1 MDGQMALKQEHGNEN
16 RMHFQDF
23 FASPAKS
30 DASSVDIYDG
40 LDMVTSTDQV
50 AETGSPSRNC
60 LDLYEELLTEEGTAK
75 EASFNDLSAEYENC
89 QKQMKQLI
97 AKMKEMQSLNSS
109 LQNENQC
116 LKKNI
121 SALIKTARVEITR
134 KEEEINRL
142 TRRPSGPG
150 RNHSFK
156 LNPLPLR
163 TVKTKS
169 NNVDHSNNIR
179 YTETLPKKA
188 IPLQSKDL
196 TSCNSKNLSEKT
208 TCMESSQTS
217 TPKNPIAKESKES
230 PVYHSQERGLEPP
243 RLEVNDK
250 NSKEVDLDSQTMD
263 TERSRTKERPR
274 CSFSNSVNERSDLK
288 EKTHKSSPKCGENE
302 SSQENRN
309 SKTEVGCGA
318 ENHKY
323 HSSSTKEK
331 TQVKD
336 LEYSKEKQVKKH
348 ERSPHRRES
357 RAHEKEKNTE
367 SRHRTDKNEEP
378 RRSKRTPFSKDNSAQ
393 KISELSD
400 GKRSSDVSRKDNSAQ
415 KISELSD
422 GKRSSD
428 VSRKDN
434 SAQKISELSDGKR
447 SSDVSRKDNSA
458 QKISELSDGKRSSD
472 VSRKNNSAQ
481 KISEL
486 SDGKRS
492 SDVSRKNNS
501 AQKISELSDGK
512 SSDVSRKDNSVQKIS
527 ELSDGKRSS
536 DVSRKDNSA
545 QKISELSDGKR
556 SSDVS
561 RKDNSAQKIS
571 ELSDGK
577 SSDVSRKDNS
587 AQKISEL
594 SDGKRSSD
602 VSRKDNS
609 AQKISE
615 LSDGKRSS
623 DVSRKD
629 NSAQKISEL
638 SDGKRSSDVSR
649 KNNSAQKI
657 SELSDGKRSSDV
669 SRKDNSAQKI
679 SELSDGKRSSD
690 ASRKDKRSS
699 EYNESKHEKKDSK
712 PSKSENSTRNMPS
725 SENKTERSDRDRRGD
740 ENKRSRDEQARSRN
754 DRNDKGHRTKEKDM
768 HLSPSKDKGLHS
780 KISDKGK
787 SREKVKEDSIQKDLK
802 LSFMET
808 LNLTLSPAKKTS
820 DTQQVVSGASSMEC
834 EVEGKVAE
842 GSSQLC
848 VIEDSTDSLHPQKT
862 DLKPSEHVSMDNN
875 TTKEDTNLVS
885 QFGPVVDHIV
895 CLNEQQPSSTVEE
908 NSELLAELTLDD
920 KQAGSTVLDT
930 VSAEVKDTHSLVDD
944 SEIFDL
950 DSFIEIDRCSGSP
963 SDTPNV
969 SVPAEQSED
978 DGSVLKQSEDAD
990 NQAIKLKSS
999 LTETPKGI
1007 CETPRNDF
1015 INVIAKGSENKPCFH
1030 DEGSIDLNSL
1040 RHIPKVLSP
1049 LKSPVRPKAQHTLE
1063 RTAKASV
1070 VSVLYKESLPETNAK
1085 PTCLLVSED
1094 LNKENC
1100 QPDNKSDFGSKI
1112 PAVTSTDEVEE
1123 GETVSEDEQFCKQT
1137 IQSKSSPDQVTSV
1150 NKSQSG
1156 QDSELLFLPK
1166 PETLTTAQKKST
1178 KSKTKIDKQAALSTS
1193 KRKKES
1199 ADSCLDGI
1207 LKIVTPSSIQDVLQ
1221 MLRIIRKHIRKKY
1234 MKFKIQFSLNQFH
1247 RVIERAALY
1256 FVSLVR
1262 SLDWSSLCSLPE
1274 RLQKKLCKHI
1284 ETRLRMLKKNGI
1296 VVRIFDQSLIDMK
1309 TSLWKFV
1316 DEQLDSLFDILK
1328 AVLLKLCDKAE
1339 VEKNIVS
1346 CTNTQKSDPVEN
1358 SRNKRCKNMDK
1369 VCLRSS
1375 GSMPC
1380 LRRLEFHNQATVTNP
1395 NNENTVLH
1403 KELVK
1408 ELTGIGFN
1416 SENVDIPSSNV
1427 SSTSEPP
1434 HVSPSKSFASN
1445 APCPKSQLNS
1455 SGLSFNLVSDDHMGD
1470 VFKSLLHN
1478 SDNLPSNTLI
1488 EDEWILETPKKTA
1501 SSSKKFE
1508 NVDSLSENK
1517 TPTKSAFSWSSIS
1530 PPHMHTFSR
1539 LDTVLNPDVFD
1550 ENCLL
1555 EVPTSSSSIKTLS
1568 GSEDRLKSYSSVLM
1582 EDLAVSLT
1590 LPSPLKSDSHLS
1602 FLRPFC
1608 DTEPISKL
1616 DVKYCEGSF
1625 LDELTNE
1632 DATEQDI
1639 HLTLDSDNS
1648 STGSSEDTGQSG
1660 SFQYHPS
1667 EPMQAV
1673 IMEKSNDHF
1682 IVKIRRAVS
1691 SSSPVCDSSSE
1702 GTDNTVPESLQ
1713 TVDGNKPEMET
1724 RLDTMSEAH
1733 NGSIQLHPNPLHLT
1747 NLTDNYLIDLM
1758 RPDEVSVPDESVFK
1772 LPPSRSHLESPA
1784 AMKRIANYI
1793 VEHSEISCEKSVT
1806 SCIEETCNAEVP
1818 ADILPKKT
1826 SDAGTVDLNLKKK
1839 RKSLDEEPS
1848 AKRKKTSPPDED
1860 KGTKHYKT
1868 ESLLLEKA
1876 DKKRHTRAVSDG
1888 AINFHS
1894 SKVSPTNLSAKNVIK
1909 KKGEVV
1915 ISWTRDED
1923 RTILLECQR
1932 LGPTKKTFIFL
1943 SSSMNKYPHQVEE
1956 RFRQLMKLFKKS
1968 RNSSS

>member
-1 MDGQMALKQEHGNEN
+1 MDGEMALKEEYGNEN

-40 LDMVTSTDQV
+40 LDMGTSTDQV

-89 QKQMKQLI
+89 QKQMKLLI

-142 TRRPSGPG
+142 NQRPSGPG

-169 NNVDHSNNIR
+169 NNDDHSNNIR

-188 IPLQSKDL
+188 ITSQSKDL
-196 TSCNSKNLSEKT
+196 TSRNSKNHSEKT

-230 PVYHSQERGLEPP
+230 PVYHSQERSLESP

-263 TERSRTKERPR
+263 TERSQTKERPR

-288 EKTHKSSPKCGENE
+288 EKTHMSSPKCGENE

-309 SKTEVGCGA
+309 LKTEVGCGA

-393 KISELSD
+393 KISELS
-400 GKRSSDVSRKDNSAQ
+400 
-415 KISELSD
+415 E
-422 GKRSSD
+422 
-428 VSRKDN
+428 
-434 SAQKISELSDGKR
+434 
-447 SSDVSRKDNSA
+447 
-458 QKISELSDGKRSSD
+458 
-472 VSRKNNSAQ
+472 
-481 KISEL
+481 
-486 SDGKRS
+486 
-492 SDVSRKNNS
+492 
-501 AQKISELSDGK
+501 
-512 SSDVSRKDNSVQKIS
+512 
-527 ELSDGKRSS
+527 
-536 DVSRKDNSA
+536 
-545 QKISELSDGKR
+545 
-556 SSDVS
+556 
-561 RKDNSAQKIS
+561 
-571 ELSDGK
+571 
-577 SSDVSRKDNS
+577 
-587 AQKISEL
+587 
-594 SDGKRSSD
+594 
-602 VSRKDNS
+602 
-609 AQKISE
+609 
-615 LSDGKRSS
+615 
-623 DVSRKD
+623 
-629 NSAQKISEL
+629 
-638 SDGKRSSDVSR
+638 
-649 KNNSAQKI
+649 
-657 SELSDGKRSSDV
+657 GKRSSDV

-690 ASRKDKRSS
+690 ASRKDNSAQNISELNEGKRRSDASRKDNSAQKISELNEGKRSSDASRKDNSAQKISELSEGKRSSDASRKDNSAQKISELSDGKRSSDASIKDNSAQKISELSDGKRSSDASRKDNSAQKISELNEGKRSSDASRKDNSAQKISELSDGKRSSDASRKDNSAQKISELSDGKRSSDASRKDNSAQKISELSEGKKSSDASRKDNSAQKISELSEGKKSSDASRKDNSAQKISELSDGKRSSDASKKDNSAQNISELSYGKRSSDASRKDKRSS
-699 EYNESKHEKKDSK
+699 EYESKHENKDSK
-712 PSKSENSTRNMPS
+712 PSKSENSTRNIPN
-725 SENKTERSDRDRRGD
+725 SENKTERSDRDRRD
-740 ENKRSRDEQARSRN
+740 EKKRSRDEQARSRN
-754 DRNDKGHRTKEKDM
+754 DRKDKGHRTKDKDM

-780 KISDKGK
+780 KISDKDK
-787 SREKVKEDSIQKDLK
+787 SREKAKEDSIQKDLK

-808 LNLTLSPAKKTS
+808 LNLTLSPAKKNS

-834 EVEGKVAE
+834 EMEGKVAE

-848 VIEDSTDSLHPQKT
+848 VIEDSADSLHPEKT

-875 TTKEDTNLVS
+875 TTKEDTSLVS
-885 QFGPVVDHIV
+885 QFGPVVDQIM

-908 NSELLAELTLDD
+908 NSELMAELTLDD
-920 KQAGSTVLDT
+920 RQVGSTVLDT
-930 VSAEVKDTHSLVDD
+930 VSAEVKDTHCLVDD

-963 SDTPNV
+963 SSDTPNV
-969 SVPAEQSED
+969 SVLAEQSED
-978 DGSVLKQSEDAD
+978 DDSVLDQSEGAD
-990 NQAIKLKSS
+990 NKAIKLKSN
-999 LTETPKGI
+999 LAETP
-1007 CETPRNDF
+1007 
-1015 INVIAKGSENKPCFH
+1015 
-1030 DEGSIDLNSL
+1030 
-1040 RHIPKVLSP
+1040 
-1049 LKSPVRPKAQHTLE
+1049 
-1063 RTAKASV
+1063 
-1070 VSVLYKESLPETNAK
+1070 KESLPETNAK

-1100 QPDNKSDFGSKI
+1100 HPDNTSDFGSKI
-1112 PAVTSTDEVEE
+1112 PAATSTDEVEE
-1123 GETVSEDEQFCKQT
+1123 GEIVSEDEQFCKQT

-1156 QDSELLFLPK
+1156 QDSELLILPK
-1166 PETLTTAQKKST
+1166 PETLTTAQKTST

-1193 KRKKES
+1193 KQKKVS
-1199 ADSCLDGI
+1199 VDSFFDGI

-1221 MLRIIRKHIRKKY
+1221 MLRIIRKHIRRQY
-1234 MKFKIQFSLNQFH
+1234 MKFKIQFSLNQFNL
-1247 RVIERAALY
+1247 VIERAALY

-1274 RLQKKLCKHI
+1274 RLQKQLCKHI
-1284 ETRLRMLKKNGI
+1284 ETRLKMLKKNGI
-1296 VVRIFDQSLIDMK
+1296 VDRIFHKHLIDMK
-1309 TSLWKFV
+1309 KRLWKFV

-1339 VEKNIVS
+1339 AEKNIVS
-1346 CTNTQKSDPVEN
+1346 CTNAQKSDPVEN
-1358 SRNKRCKNMDK
+1358 SRNKRCKNMVK
-1369 VCLRSS
+1369 VCLPSS

-1380 LRRLEFHNQATVTNP
+1380 LRRLEFHNQATVTNQ
-1395 NNENTVLH
+1395 NNENTVLQ

-1416 SENVDIPSSNV
+1416 SETVDIPSSNV

-1434 HVSPSKSFASN
+1434 HVSPSKSSASN

-1470 VFKSLLHN
+1470 VFKSLLHS
-1478 SDNLPSNTLI
+1478 SDNLPSNT

-1539 LDTVLNPDVFD
+1539 LDTILNPDVFD

-1555 EVPTSSSSIKTLS
+1555 EVPTSSSSSKTFN

-1602 FLRPFC
+1602 FLRPCC
-1608 DTEPISKL
+1608 DTEPMSKL
-1616 DVKYCEGSF
+1616 DVKYCDGSF

-1639 HLTLDSDNS
+1639 HLTLDSEDS

-1702 GTDNTVPESLQ
+1702 GTDNTAQESLQ
-1713 TVDGNKPEMET
+1713 TVNGNKHEMET

-1747 NLTDNYLIDLM
+1747 NLADHYLIDLM

-1772 LPPSRSHLESPA
+1772 LPTSRSHLESPA
-1784 AMKRIANYI
+1784 AMKRTANYI
-1793 VEHSEISCEKSVT
+1793 VEHSEKSVT

-1826 SDAGTVDLNLKKK
+1826 SSDAGTVDLNLKKK

-1848 AKRKKTSPPDED
+1848 AKRKKTLPPDED
-1860 KGTKHYKT
+1860 KSTKHYKT
-1868 ESLLLEKA
+1868 EGLHLEKA

-1932 LGPTKKTFIFL
+1932 LGPTKKTFLFL
-1943 SSSMNKYPHQVEE
+1943 SSSMHKYPHQVEE